1 MENLF
6 RLMLVRPAIAQDPE
20 NPSISLAQ
28 ETDYQKALRAA
39 VASGAGRGGIEQAS
53 ATFVAS
59 AEFAGDVDATPLGP
73 QLDELAD
80 RLDTLER
87 DGDASWD
94 AVADAIEDVFG
105 QAAGEVVASAPYKRT
120 VRRLRDSLIAIKVL
134 QELHGRPIERITRQL
149 RTAELIA
156 DVAAGNVPSAPAGTG
171 DTRHGEDHGRD
182 HPHPHPDPH
191 PGPGPHPDPDPSPP
205 DESVRHRRR
214 RSLALPIELGLTSR
228 LSTREAEHVLR
239 EQRAELVAQRETE
252 IGELLA
258 EHEVLRTAVSE
269 LSALESVHF
278 RVSDRLAAAAV
289 QPPVA
294 LRLTPV
300 ATTAGNYV
308 KSLRERQLQPT
319 EPVPVEPVPNLPVEP
334 VPGPAPDVRV
344 GAVASADGVTGI
356 DTPFAALAQTLVS
369 VPEVVLPGRG
379 AFEPPNLADIGF
391 ILKASAAQQLSEPT
405 RTALTTRGLDLTSTP
420 LDRITHRLEADLATT
435 VGRLEAVAG
444 HPERRSFLRF
454 GDALIS
460 VATPVTSGW
469 GELGTGGLVAFPP
482 ALPMEGSVPQTK
494 GAIAPAGVG
503 DLLLV
508 KQQLTG
514 YEAADVAHIENVLRG
529 EHKAR
534 EHSRREENELIT
546 VTEQENLTSEEH
558 ELETTDRFEMTRETS
573 QTIKE
578 DVALKAGLTISGS
591 YGPTVEFSASAEG
604 SVSRSKEEATKAA
617 TTFSQ
622 DVTERS
628 SRKIAERALRRT
640 TVRTTTE
647 TIEKN
652 THELDNVEGDGHISG
667 VYQWVNKVYEAKM
680 FNYGVR
686 AMFDFMVPEPAAFL
700 VAALDRA
707 HSNTVSLTKPAD
719 FTLLPSQ
726 ITESNYSY
734 WVKQCGATDVA
745 PPPELYRTKSAD
757 FKAGGGDS
765 KTNYNHSTQITIDD
779 GYRAVFGSVGFVRN
793 MWESDHSLDVVL
805 GRRTQRMPDGDW
817 LWTTALDD
825 ERDSIPL
832 ALDTFHC
839 SQVAVAV
846 EVKCQRTDRAMEKWR
861 LETHAKLT
869 AAHLA
874 QVADYEEKLA
884 ALKLQSGVAIK
895 GRNPAANQ
903 LTIRRELQKNC
914 VSILTD
920 QHFDLFDAV
929 VDSPTNGL
937 PQIDIAEAGIEG
949 AYVRFFEQAF
959 EWEHMSW
966 VTYPYFWGSKD
977 QWDERLGY
985 DDPDQAFTDFLQSG
999 YCRVSVPARLGFEGA
1014 IDHFL
1019 TFGETWNGGP
1029 LPTISSPLYLPI
1041 GDEIAERLDRP
1052 GTEIPQGD
1060 PWTVRVPTNLVKLRA
1075 DDQLP
1080 RWEQNA
1086 AGDWVEAGG

>member
-6 RLMLVRPAIAQDPE
+6 RLMLVRPPVAQDPE

-28 ETDYQKALRAA
+28 ESDYQGALRTA
-39 VASGAGRGGIEQAS
+39 VASGAGRPGIEEAS
-53 ATFVAS
+53 SAFVAS
-59 AEFAGDVDATPLGP
+59 PEFAGDVDATPLGSR
-73 QLDELAD
+73 LDELAD
-80 RLDTLER
+80 RLDALEQ
-87 DGDASWD
+87 DGEASWD
-94 AVADAIEDVFG
+94 AAAPAIEDVFG
-105 QAAGEVVASAPYKRT
+105 QSASDVVASAPYGET

-134 QELHGRPIERITRQL
+134 QELHARPIERLARQL
-149 RTAELIA
+149 RTAELVA
-156 DVAAGNVPSAPAGTG
+156 NVAAGNAPGTAG
-171 DTRHGEDHGRD
+171 GETLR
-182 HPHPHPDPH
+182 
-191 PGPGPHPDPDPSPP
+191 
-205 DESVRHRRR
+205 RRRR
-214 RSLALPIELGLTSR
+214 RSFALPIDLGLTSR
-228 LSTREAEHVLR
+228 LSTRAAEQALR
-239 EQRAELVAQRETE
+239 EQRATLIAQRETQ

-258 EHEVLRTAVSE
+258 EHEVLRTALSE
-269 LSALESVHF
+269 LSAVESVHF
-278 RVSDRLAAAAV
+278 RVSDRSPGTAA
-289 QPPVA
+289 QPPETV
-294 LRLTPV
+294 RLTSA
-300 ATTAGNYV
+300 ATEASSYTRG
-308 KSLRERQLQPT
+308 LRERHLRQM
-319 EPVPVEPVPNLPVEP
+319 EPVPTPS
-334 VPGPAPDVRV
+334 PDDRDEGTA
-344 GAVASADGVTGI
+344 GATADVLGFDIPYV
-356 DTPFAALAQTLVS
+356 ALAQTLVGA
-369 VPEVVLPGRG
+369 PDVVLPGRS
-379 AFEPPNLADIGF
+379 AFQPPDLPEVGF
-391 ILKASAAQQLSEPT
+391 VLKASAAETLSEST
-405 RTALTTRGLDLTSTP
+405 RAALTSRGLDPAGTP
-420 LDRITHRLEADLATT
+420 LDRLTHRLEADLATT

-444 HPERRSFLRF
+444 HPERRSFLRL

-460 VATPVTSGW
+460 ITTPVTAGW
-469 GELGTGGLVAFPP
+469 GELGTGGVVAFPP
-482 ALPMEGSVPQTK
+482 PLPMDGSIPHTK
-494 GAIAPAGVG
+494 GAVAPAGIA

-529 EHKAR
+529 ERKLR
-534 EHSRREENELIT
+534 DHSRREENELIT
-546 VTEQENLTSEEH
+546 FTERETSTSEEH

-604 SVSRSKEEATKAA
+604 SFSRSKEEATNAA

-628 SRKIAERALRRT
+628 ARKIAERVLQRT

-652 THELDNVEGDGHISG
+652 THELNNVEGAGHISG
-667 VYQWVNKVYEAKM
+667 VYQWVNKVYEAQI
-680 FNYGVR
+680 FNYGLR
-686 AMFDFMVPEPAAFL
+686 TMFDFMVPEPAAFL

-707 HSNTVSLTKPAD
+707 RSSAVSLTKPPD
-719 FTLLPSQ
+719 FTLIPSQ
-726 ITESNYSY
+726 ITQSNYGY
-734 WVKQCGATDVA
+734 WAKQCGATDVT

-765 KTNYNHSTQITIDD
+765 KTDYNHSGQITIDD
-779 GYRAVFGSVGFVRN
+779 GYRAVFGSVGVVCN
-793 MWESDHSLDVVL
+793 VWEDDHTVDVVL
-805 GRRTQRMPDGDW
+805 GRRTQRVSGANW

-832 ALDTFHC
+832 AIDTFHC

-846 EVKCQRTDRAMEKWR
+846 EVKSQRTDRAMEKWR
-861 LETHAKLT
+861 LETHAKLMT
-869 AAHLA
+869 AHKA

-884 ALKLQSGVAIK
+884 ALKLQAGVAIR
-895 GRNPAANQ
+895 GRNPVANQ

-914 VSILTD
+914 ISILTD

-929 VDSPTNGL
+929 VDSPVNGL
-937 PQIDIAEAGIEG
+937 PQIDVAEADVEG

-977 QWDERLGY
+977 QWDARLGY
-985 DDPDQAFTDFLQSG
+985 DDPDPAFTDFLQAG

-1019 TFGETWNGGP
+1019 TFGEIWNGGP

-1052 GTEIPQGD
+1052 GTEVPQGD

-1080 RWEQNA
+1080 RWERNA
-1086 AGDWVEAGG
+1086 AGEWVEASA